1 MSETAKLENGLA
13 LNYVITLLAR
23 RDYSEYELR
32 CKMQEKSFNKRQI
45 DFAITQC
52 QARNWQNDRRFVE
65 NYLNFRA
72 QRGFGAKRISLELLQ
87 LKGIEQDLIDDV
99 LSDSEVDWGE
109 IAENVL
115 QRKFPQYRSEVDFKT
130 KQKIWRY
137 MLSHGFYAEEFEDL
151 INMDDY

>member
-137 MLSHGFYAEEFEDL
+137 MLSHGFYSEEFEDL

>member
-1 MSETAKLENGLA
+1 M
-13 LNYVITLLAR
+13 
-23 RDYSEYELR
+23 
-32 CKMQEKSFNKRQI
+32 
-45 DFAITQC
+45 
-52 QARNWQNDRRFVE
+52 
-65 NYLNFRA
+65 
-72 QRGFGAKRISLELLQ
+72 
-87 LKGIEQDLIDDV
+87 

>member
-65 NYLNFRA
+65 NYINFRA